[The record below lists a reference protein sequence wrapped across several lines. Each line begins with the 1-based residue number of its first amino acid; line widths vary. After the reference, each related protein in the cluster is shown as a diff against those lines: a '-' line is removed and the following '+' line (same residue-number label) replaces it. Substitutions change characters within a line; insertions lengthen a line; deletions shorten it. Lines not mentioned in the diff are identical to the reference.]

1 MIFSGIEFTGKV
13 PFHTVYIHP
22 TVLTKEGKRMS
33 KSLGTGVEPVSLIEK
48 YGADATRFGISWQL
62 MGGQDIHFVEDNIV
76 MGKKFCNKIWN
87 ASRFVLMQVP
97 SKEILRLPAGQAKF
111 KDKKLTAADKKILKA
126 LDKIVKS
133 VNKDIDNFQFGRAAH
148 TIYDFFW
155 HDFCDVYIEK
165 AKNQLSE
172 EDKSSSLPTES
183 RLRDESGKE
192 REVLFDFATARVVQR
207 IHRGEKI
214 TPTNEILLYVL
225 LTSLKLLHPF
235 IPFITEEIYQ
245 KLPIKNKKKCLMV
258 ENWPGR

>member
-62 MGGQDIHFVEDNIV
+62 MGGQDNHFVEDNIV

-87 ASRFVLMQVP
+87 ASRFVLLQIGNSTP
-97 SKEILRLPAGQAKF
+97 HFFKSGGRNSKFNVKN
-111 KDKKLTAADKKILKA
+111 LTVADKKILKA
-126 LDKIVKS
+126 SKRTTKS
-133 VNKDIDNFQFGRAAH
+133 INQDLDNFQFGRAAH

-165 AKNQLSE
+165 AKDQL
-172 EDKSSSLPTES
+172 
-183 RLRDESGKE
+183 
-192 REVLFDFATARVVQR
+192 AQR

-245 KLPIKNKKKCLMV
+245 KLPIYPPK
-258 ENWPGR
+258 